1 MEKIGGGGGGVSGPW
16 LSMVSALSQ
25 AADTFSPTPDIC
37 YTRLFSFGNNY
48 SMFYVNRKSKLI
60 RNSHVNTSKKVA
72 VILSFCVTLCFLNTI
87 V

>member
-1 MEKIGGGGGGVSGPW
+1 MEKIGGGGGGVSGLW

-48 SMFYVNRKSKLI
+48 YMF
-60 RNSHVNTSKKVA
+60 
-72 VILSFCVTLCFLNTI
+72 
-87 V
+87 